1 LLPVGADGNGTR
13 GVFSHV
19 RDIVSATCAHHR
31 GMRAS
36 VAVIGLVVVAVLGV
50 IGVEAA
56 ELVAVGKPAPEIA
69 RGEWINSAPLTLAG
83 LRGRVVLVEFW
94 TYG

>member
-1 LLPVGADGNGTR
+1 
-13 GVFSHV
+13 
-19 RDIVSATCAHHR
+19 
-31 GMRAS
+31 MRAS
-36 VAVIGLVVVAVLGV
+36 IAMIWLLVASVVLGA
-50 IGVEAA
+50 GAEAA